1 MTTTIQ
7 PTDQRYAIVVY
18 TKPACVQCDFTKRKL
33 DTLGLVYD
41 TVDVTEDE
49 DALHFITQN
58 LGYLAAPVVYAW
70 GDGDDEQH
78 WSGFQPERLAGLC

>member
-1 MTTTIQ
+1 MTTIQ
-7 PTDQRYAIVVY
+7 PTDQHYVITVY
-18 TKPACVQCDFTKRKL
+18 TKPSCVQCEFTKRKL
-33 DTLGLVYD
+33 DMLGLAYD
-41 TVDVTEDE
+41 TVDVTKYEA
-49 DALHFITQN
+49 ALNFITKD